1 MRELNARMYR
11 SALKPA
17 QWSALRYFGRA
28 AARQRTLTDFARF
41 HATTLGTASQTLS
54 TLQRKGLIARSA
66 SPTDRRRADVQLTR
80 KGRALLKQDP
90 LDIVRGHLQ
99 QLPAPQRLAFAVM
112 MKDLLFRL
120 YAER

>member
-80 KGRALLKQDP
+80 KGRALLKQDT

-99 QLPAPQRLAFAVM
+99 QLDRKSTSLNSSHYCASRLP
-112 MKDLLFRL
+112 
-120 YAER
+120 